1 MRFYTWLMRSPIG
14 ILVCGAVMCLCGCF
28 RSDSD
33 AMERDAEKSRKN
45 LRELQEAYDR
55 FEKNKE
61 TSGSAPADRPRDK
74 N

>member
-1 MRFYTWLMRSPIG
+1 
-14 ILVCGAVMCLCGCF
+14 
-28 RSDSD
+28 
-33 AMERDAEKSRKN
+33 MERDAEKSRKN